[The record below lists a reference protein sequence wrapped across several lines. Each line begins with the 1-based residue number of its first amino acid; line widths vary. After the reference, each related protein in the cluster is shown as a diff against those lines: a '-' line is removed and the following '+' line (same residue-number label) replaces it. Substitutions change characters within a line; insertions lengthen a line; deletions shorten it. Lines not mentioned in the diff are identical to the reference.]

1 MDEKCFMEVV
11 SEVVHQTLRFI
22 NNDVYGK
29 PFEESRLESASYLTG
44 MDVSIGTLREGYSW
58 RRVEAY
64 RRLREYFRGGPE
76 DWKTLEGMLVGELSS
91 SLSKSFASLIHFS
104 LMDLAGGRYWSA
116 GKGVENRV
124 ASHILRVSAS
134 FMKRTKLGNL
144 TWITAANDSLF
155 YPMCSFTKTLLEN
168 LQVGRWRE
176 NNGYVEGLKKLGGL
190 THLAVSY
197 DLLLRERVNVYKVA
211 RWQYDNDFYERRER
225 YKLLVWSEPDIVDG
239 YAPYGSLILSP
250 FDEEAKKLKEIT
262 EGDFRA
268 WWVGLE
274 PKDLMNS
281 ALMMKQ
287 GLEKL
292 DPDTRETYRKY
303 EVAVSQIL
311 TGRKDLATALAK
323 IKGLWSGWAGSLLS
337 GLVKVSEEDK
347 ILYLQ
352 MMEPPFWPYGFNGA
366 AFMRLTALI
375 LPINRQVVHVYSH
388 MGGFLAEKVKRVVF
402 GEAAEKKIEKKEL
415 KKELKKVEKRL
426 ALLHSKGSGWVS
438 DELRQIPPRP
448 LPSIYEQ
455 ILHMPTVLIGMAYGA
470 LSGISLALGLE
481 PEIPPDPSDLM
492 ELGPVK
498 EVWGEWWS
506 KLKEH
511 PEFSNS
517 LDLLRASARLPVG
530 LLEKNYDYLERAI
543 RLLPPPTGS
552 GSEVEGL

>member
-1 MDEKCFMEVV
+1 
-11 SEVVHQTLRFI
+11 
-22 NNDVYGK
+22 
-29 PFEESRLESASYLTG
+29 
-44 MDVSIGTLREGYSW
+44 
-58 RRVEAY
+58 
-64 RRLREYFRGGPE
+64 
-76 DWKTLEGMLVGELSS
+76 
-91 SLSKSFASLIHFS
+91 
-104 LMDLAGGRYWSA
+104 
-116 GKGVENRV
+116 
-124 ASHILRVSAS
+124 
-134 FMKRTKLGNL
+134 
-144 TWITAANDSLF
+144 
-155 YPMCSFTKTLLEN
+155 
-168 LQVGRWRE
+168 
-176 NNGYVEGLKKLGGL
+176 
-190 THLAVSY
+190 
-197 DLLLRERVNVYKVA
+197 
-211 RWQYDNDFYERRER
+211 
-225 YKLLVWSEPDIVDG
+225 
-239 YAPYGSLILSP
+239 
-250 FDEEAKKLKEIT
+250 
-262 EGDFRA
+262 
-268 WWVGLE
+268 
-274 PKDLMNS
+274 
-281 ALMMKQ
+281 
-287 GLEKL
+287 
-292 DPDTRETYRKY
+292 
-303 EVAVSQIL
+303 L

-337 GLVKVSEEDK
+337 GLVKVSEKDK

-426 ALLHSKGSGWVS
+426 ARLHSKGSGWVS

-455 ILHMPTVLIGMAYGA
+455 VVHTPTVLMGMIYGA

-552 GSEVEGL
+552 GSEIEGL